1 MSDPDPI
8 PKRSRGLASI
18 AVRNAGMAAIARVSS
33 VIVSIGLT
41 PFILRGLGRDL
52 YGIMTTVNSVFE
64 YLVLLRG
71 GLGSAMRRHV
81 TIRVH
86 TGKLEEARRHYQAGF
101 WWGII
106 LRIPILIAGILLAE
120 PICRFVHLPAEL
132 IPDASR
138 GVLLLI
144 IATWLSDAGAI
155 LEVPTYSTG
164 ETSALS
170 AIRGATQL
178 ARIPLILIG
187 FHLLAPT
194 LTLYGWIV
202 NLIMLLSLVA
212 LGILAQRARV
222 VGPAVPA
229 PGLGDRSIRRELF
242 SYGGMALLGQG
253 AALLYVTT
261 DNLLIG
267 RIYGAAA
274 VTLYSL
280 GARWLPLIRGFML
293 SLVEPLTPLF
303 TRLEAEAPEERT
315 RAATCRVVAIT
326 SALAVPVCLVP
337 CVLGDLFLTSWVGK
351 AYGDKEYLA
360 AYPIL
365 IASLAPLV
373 LEISLAPVWTVLQ
386 GRGHIGWVSA
396 GDLVVALGNVAVSV
410 VLAVPLHMGIL
421 GFALG
426 NTIALLAKNL
436 LLRPLAGRR
445 NTALPPMGR
454 LFLLMGRAILGG
466 LPALALL
473 FATRRLYGGSLFG
486 VITAGVIGG
495 ALCLAGSSLAAIGR
509 AELRELMR
517 TVLPK
522 AARGA

>member
-1 MSDPDPI
+1 MHDPE
-8 PKRSRGLASI
+8 PKREPPRGLARI
-18 AVRNAGMAAIARVSS
+18 AIRNATAAALARVAS
-33 VIVSIGLT
+33 VIVAISLT
-41 PFILRGLGRDL
+41 PFILRGLQPQL

-86 TGKLEEARRHYQAGF
+86 TGRLDEARRHYQAGF

-106 LRIPILIAGILLAE
+106 LRIPMLVAGIVLAE
-120 PICRFVHLPAEL
+120 PICRFVHLPPEL

-138 GVLLLI
+138 GVILLI
-144 IATWLSDAGAI
+144 VATWLTDAGAI
-155 LEVPTYSTG
+155 LEVPTYATG

-170 AIRGATQL
+170 ALRGATQL
-178 ARIPLILIG
+178 VRIPLILIG
-187 FHLLAPT
+187 FHCLIPT

-202 NLIMLLSLVA
+202 NLITLLSLVA
-212 LGILAQRARV
+212 LVFLAQRARV
-222 VGPAVPA
+222 VGAAIPR
-229 PGLGDRSIRRELF
+229 PGLGDSTIRRELF
-242 SYGGMALLGQG
+242 SYGGIALLGQG

-267 RIYGAAA
+267 RIYDTAA

-303 TRLEAEAPEERT
+303 TRLEAEASDERT

-326 SALAVPVCLVP
+326 SALAVPTCLVP
-337 CVLGDLFLTSWVGK
+337 CVLGDLFIKNWVGK
-351 AYGDKEYLA
+351 DYLA

-365 IASLAPLV
+365 LASLAPLV
-373 LEISLAPVWTVLQ
+373 FEIALAPVWTVLQ
-386 GRGHIGWVSA
+386 GRGHIGWVST
-396 GDLVVALGNVAVSV
+396 GDLVVAIGNVAVSL
-410 VLAVPLHMGIL
+410 VLALPLHLGIL

-436 LLRPLAGRR
+436 LLRPLAARR
-445 NTALPPMGR
+445 STVLPSMGT
-454 LFLLMGRAILGG
+454 LFALMGRAVAGG

-473 FATRRLYGGSLFG
+473 FVTRRLYGGSLFG
-486 VITAGVIGG
+486 VITAGVIAG
-495 ALCLAGSSLAAIGR
+495 ALCLAGAALASIGR
-509 AELRELMR
+509 AEMRELYR
-517 TVLPK
+517 QILPSMMGR
-522 AARGA
+522 RGQS

>member
-18 AVRNAGMAAIARVSS
+18 AVRNAGVAAIARVSS

-86 TGKLEEARRHYQAGF
+86 TGKLDEARRHYQAGF

-155 LEVPTYSTG
+155 LEVPTYSMG

-187 FHLLAPT
+187 FHLLTPT

-222 VGPAVPA
+222 VGPAIPA
-229 PGLGDRSIRRELF
+229 PGLGDAGIRRELF

-267 RIYGAAA
+267 RIYGTAA

-293 SLVEPLTPLF
+293 SLIEPLTPLF

-337 CVLGDLFLTSWVGK
+337 CVLGDLFLTTWVGP
-351 AYGDKEYLA
+351 EYIK

-373 LEISLAPVWTVLQ
+373 LEIALAPVWTVLQ

-396 GDLVVALGNVAVSV
+396 GDLVVALGNVAVSL
-410 VLAVPLHMGIL
+410 VLAVPLHLGIL

-445 NTALPPMGR
+445 NTALPPMSK
-454 LFLLMGRAILGG
+454 LFLLMGRAIVGG
-466 LPALALL
+466 VPALALL
-473 FATRRLYGGSLFG
+473 FVTRGLYGGSLFG
-486 VITAGVIGG
+486 VLTAGAIGG
-495 ALCLAGSSLAAIGR
+495 ALCLAGAAYAAIGR
-509 AELRELMR
+509 ADLRELMQ
-517 TVLPK
+517 TLPR
-522 AARGA
+522 AARGR

>member
-1 MSDPDPI
+1 MFATDPNS
-8 PKRSRGLASI
+8 KRRRGMAPVAI
-18 AVRNAGMAAIARVSS
+18 RNAAMAALARASS
-33 VIVSIGLT
+33 FIVAISLT
-41 PFILRGLGRDL
+41 PFILHGLGREL
-52 YGIMTTVNSVFE
+52 YGIMATVNSVFE

-86 TGKLEEARRHYQAGF
+86 TGRLDEARRHYQAGF

-106 LRIPILIAGILLAE
+106 LRIPILAVGIFLAG
-120 PICRFVHLPAEL
+120 PICRFVHLPAEM

-138 GVLLLI
+138 GVMLLM

-170 AIRGATQL
+170 ALRGLTQL
-178 ARIPLILIG
+178 IRIPLILIG
-187 FHLLAPT
+187 FHYLTPT

-202 NLIMLLSLVA
+202 NLIMVLSLVT
-212 LGILAQRARV
+212 LMVLAQRARV
-222 VGPAVPA
+222 VGPAIPR
-229 PGLGDRSIRRELF
+229 PGLGDAPIRRELF
-242 SYGGMALLGQG
+242 SYGGIALLGQG

-267 RIYGAAA
+267 RIYGTAA

-293 SLVEPLTPLF
+293 SVIEPLTPLF

-326 SALAVPVCLVP
+326 STLAVPVCLVP
-337 CVLGDLFLTSWVGK
+337 CVLGDLFLTNWVGP
-351 AYGDKEYLA
+351 EYLQA
-360 AYPIL
+360 FPIM

-373 LEISLAPVWTVLQ
+373 LEIGLAPVWTVLA

-396 GDLVVALGNVAVSV
+396 GDLVVALGNVGVSIL
-410 VLAVPLHMGIL
+410 LAVTFHLGIL

-436 LLRPLAGRR
+436 LLRPIAGRR
-445 NTALPPMGR
+445 ISALPPMGK
-454 LFLLMGRAILGG
+454 LFLLMGRAIAGG
-466 LPALALL
+466 APALVLL
-473 FATRRLYGGSLFG
+473 YFTRPLYGGSLLW
-486 VITAGVIGG
+486 VIMAGVAGG
-495 ALCLAGSSLAAIGR
+495 ALCLAGSALAAIGR
-509 AELRELMR
+509 VEILELYRSIPR
-517 TVLPK
+517 SLPHGSSGD
-522 AARGA
+522 R